1 MKTMIKSQHDK
12 KYLALLDYLRSVRI
26 ERGLTVRQF
35 APLIGETYQIVSKI
49 ETGTRK
55 LTVYEFVQYCDALG
69 LDPKEVIQ
77 LLM

>member
-1 MKTMIKSQHDK
+1 MKTMIKSPHDK
-12 KYLALLDYLRSVRI
+12 KYLELLDYLRSVRI

-69 LDPKEVIQ
+69 VNPKKVIEI
-77 LLM
+77 LM